1 MSHRPVIYKIEQ
13 SQSVS
18 VEVQTEEQENQ
29 IKELNREFERTE
41 RRNRRIQSKTDSLE
55 SMNEE
60 TGFELAD
67 DSLNP
72 EKLYEQKEMKDAVA
86 KAMSGLTQRQKNVVY
101 KTFWE
106 QKTLREIGEELG
118 INNKTVH
125 EILKAA
131 KSKLK
136 KYLRNFAP
144 AKHNSNVH

>member
-1 MSHRPVIYKIEQ
+1 MKKVTYKIEQ
-13 SQSVS
+13 YQSVS

-60 TGFELAD
+60 TGFEPAD

-72 EKLYEQKEMKDAVA
+72 EKLFEQKEMKDAVA
-86 KAMSGLTQRQKNVVY
+86 KAIVSLTQRQKIVVY
-101 KTFWE
+101 KAFWE

-125 EILKAA
+125 EILEAA

-136 KYLRNFAP
+136 KYFE
-144 AKHNSNVH
+144 KF